1 MGAFLNSADP
11 LTVTLILA
19 GFLLL
24 GMGAAVWAIHR
35 SDQPKASA
43 KVRLK
48 IARRNGNDAA

>member
-1 MGAFLNSADP
+1 LNSADP

-35 SDQPKASA
+35 SDQPKAPA